1 MTDLDLQ
8 DIRACLAGDQDAY
21 ARLVFRYEKQVASL
35 MWRFTRDKQLLE
47 ELTQDVF
54 VEAYFGLAGYTG
66 KGAFMNWLWRIATRV
81 GYRFWK
87 NQAKNSQ
94 TASLPSPE
102 FLADKHSENKQI
114 SADQAGEILTYLLS
128 KLKPKDRL
136 VLTLHYF
143 QQLPFKEIA
152 ERTGWATAAVKMRA
166 HRAKKKL
173 KKIANEENLSEKL
186 EWTI

>member
-1 MTDLDLQ
+1 MTNPDLK
-8 DIRACLAGDQDAY
+8 DINACLAGDQDAY

-35 MWRFTRDKQLLE
+35 MWRFTRDKRTLD

-54 VEAYFGLAGYTG
+54 VEAYFSLTSYSG

-87 NQAKNSQ
+87 NQAKQSQ
-94 TASLPSPE
+94 TASLPKPE
-102 FLADKHSENKQI
+102 FLEDKNSADKKI
-114 SADQAGEILTYLLS
+114 SADQAAEILTYLLS

-143 QQLPFKEIA
+143 QQLPFKDIA
-152 ERTGWATAAVKMRA
+152 DRTGWATAAVKMRS
-166 HRAKKKL
+166 HRAKNKL
-173 KKIANEENLSEKL
+173 KKIANEENLLEKL
-186 EWTI
+186 EWTS